1 MRWHCSAGQRRREA
15 GLKQRD
21 RLLWVPK
28 GAWKITGSAASP
40 EQPVRIEEL
49 GLYLP
54 DSNLVLMMPR
64 LVMCLLC
71 VACRTISGIGSHG
84 ILK

>member
-1 MRWHCSAGQRRREA
+1 MRWHCSVGQRRREA

-28 GAWKITGSAASP
+28 GAWKITSSALSP
-40 EQPVRIEEL
+40 EQPVIIVDL

-54 DSNLVLMMPR
+54 DSNLLIMMPH
-64 LVMCLLC
+64 LVICLLG
-71 VACRTISGIGSHG
+71 VR
-84 ILK
+84 